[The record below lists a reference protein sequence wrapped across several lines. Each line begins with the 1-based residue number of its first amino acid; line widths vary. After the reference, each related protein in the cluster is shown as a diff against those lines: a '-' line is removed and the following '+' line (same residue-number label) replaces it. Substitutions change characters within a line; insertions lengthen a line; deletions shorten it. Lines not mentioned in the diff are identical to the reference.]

1 MAMKKFGSDPEGS
14 RVNNLEAGEA
24 ENKVK
29 SATFRDG
36 MPSDINEKLPSMDL
50 SGEKDWTP
58 LYDGTDNHN
67 RYAKGKSDQSE

>member
-1 MAMKKFGSDPEGS
+1 MKKYGSDPEGS

-36 MPSDINEKLPSMDL
+36 MPSDINEKLPSADL
-50 SGEKDWTP
+50 SGEKEWTP
-58 LYDGTDNHN
+58 LYGENKIAS